1 MDAAAL
7 GWQPA
12 DLSLA
17 LARHGVAATPMDAW
31 GADVARR
38 LIRFIY
44 TREPLDRLACLR
56 GRLDAAMRE

>member
-1 MDAAAL
+1 MIS
-7 GWQPA
+7 GWPPA

-31 GADVARR
+31 GADVAR
-38 LIRFIY
+38 
-44 TREPLDRLACLR
+44 EPLDRLACLR